1 MTRQFAWA
9 DIKAAFD
16 IPDTQAREG
25 LLALRDLVFD
35 VADDLPQ
42 TGRITEAL
50 RWGQPSYLT
59 PETKS
64 GSTLRLG
71 IPKSGGFA
79 LFVHCQT
86 TLISDYRA
94 AFHSAKNIEGKR
106 AILFKK
112 AAEIDPN
119 RARWLIRRSLTYHLK
134 TH

>member
-1 MTRQFAWA
+1 MTRPFASA
-9 DIKAAFD
+9 NIAAAFD
-16 IPDTQAREG
+16 VTDQQAREG
-25 LLALRDLVFD
+25 LLKLRELVFD

-42 TGRITEAL
+42 IGRLEEAL

-86 TLISDYRA
+86 SLISDYKA
-94 AFHSAKNIEGKR
+94 AFPDAKNIEGKR
-106 AILFKK
+106 AILYRDPQN
-112 AAEIDPN
+112 IDTN
-119 RARWLIRRSLTYHLK
+119 KTKWLIRQTLIYHIK
-134 TH
+134 P

>member
-1 MTRQFAWA
+1 MTRAFASA

-16 IPDTQAREG
+16 IPDRQAREG
-25 LLALRDLVFD
+25 LLVLRAMVFE

-42 TGRITEAL
+42 VGKVKEAL

-86 TLISDYRA
+86 SLISDYRA
-94 AFHSAKNIEGKR
+94 AFPDATNIEGKR
-106 AILFKK
+106 AVLFKT
-112 AAEIDPN
+112 ADEIDPN
-119 RARWLIRRSLTYHLK
+119 RLKWLIRQALTYHL
-134 TH
+134 